1 MYRGPSLPELG
12 GTYFFADHSG
22 PIWSLRW
29 SGVGASDLESRE
41 SELFPDDGPASI
53 SSFGEDAA
61 GELYLV
67 NLTPGEVYRVARKAE
82 AGVAPPAARATAAH
96 RALPKR
102 GRFRSLRWTKAARAP
117 AAPSAARVARAASA
131 DAIARAVA
139 ELGIPEVEDARTP
152 VEEARFLLQAA
163 AEIEHAL
170 LVQYLY
176 GAYSLHVPAGAGV
189 RDWRNWIVQ
198 IAREEMGHLLTVQ
211 NLLLAIGGSLHLD
224 REDPTPDPGQAQAYP
239 FPLRLQPLTLS
250 SLAKYV
256 TTESP
261 LPEQLAPDVRARAEA
276 AFALCRSTIGIGINH
291 VGVLYAR
298 IYWLFQPDE
307 IPQGPWRLPV
317 GVFPDRHLKPTDFVA
332 TSLDRQADPSEG
344 WQGADQGP
352 LDGTIYV
359 KTIPSLADGLQAIHY
374 IAKQGEGWESSDNDD
389 THFERFLR
397 IFEQFVLHLEQGGV
411 YPTLPVPVNPFTSDP
426 ASPEPAAEQNRITY
440 LPARLW
446 ADLFDLR
453 YRMLVLELW
462 LLMSLPRT
470 DERRSLLIDHAIRV
484 EMRIAIRQIAARLV
498 GLPRKD
504 EAPGESSSGVAAP
517 PFRLAPGP
525 LPTDAEGQ
533 RQMLRECMSAAA
545 TIAQQLESPENRQ
558 LLKQLRN
565 ADADLAT
572 ALGT

>member
-1 MYRGPSLPELG
+1 M
-12 GTYFFADHSG
+12 
-22 PIWSLRW
+22 
-29 SGVGASDLESRE
+29 
-41 SELFPDDGPASI
+41 
-53 SSFGEDAA
+53 
-61 GELYLV
+61 
-67 NLTPGEVYRVARKAE
+67 
-82 AGVAPPAARATAAH
+82 
-96 RALPKR
+96 
-102 GRFRSLRWTKAARAP
+102 
-117 AAPSAARVARAASA
+117 
-131 DAIARAVA
+131 
-139 ELGIPEVEDARTP
+139 
-152 VEEARFLLQAA
+152 
-163 AEIEHAL
+163 
-170 LVQYLY
+170 
-176 GAYSLHVPAGAGV
+176 
-189 RDWRNWIVQ
+189 
-198 IAREEMGHLLTVQ
+198 
-211 NLLLAIGGSLHLD
+211 
-224 REDPTPDPGQAQAYP
+224 
-239 FPLRLQPLTLS
+239 
-250 SLAKYV
+250 

-276 AFALCRSTIGIGINH
+276 AFALCGSTIGIGINH

-307 IPQGPWRLPV
+307 TPQGPWRLPV
-317 GVFPDRHLKPTDFVA
+317 NVFPDRHLKPTDFVA
-332 TSLDRQADPSEG
+332 TALDRQADPSEG

-504 EAPGESSSGVAAP
+504 EAPGGSSSGSRCAALPVGRGPASYRRGGSAANVAGVHERGGHHRAAARVAREQAAAQAAP
-517 PFRLAPGP
+517 RRGRGSRHGSWTVSGDPR
-525 LPTDAEGQ
+525 
-533 RQMLRECMSAAA
+533 A
-545 TIAQQLESPENRQ
+545 TTSRVSSFPR
-558 LLKQLRN
+558 RPS
-565 ADADLAT
+565 
-572 ALGT
+572 GGG